1 MRKDI
6 EKLLENPGLK
16 LAEEI
21 AAFLCKEAGITFGE
35 DSGLRN
41 PQSDPNSGL
50 SPELIRRL
58 AGRK

>member
-21 AAFLCKEAGITFGE
+21 AACLAKEAGITFAEGA
-35 DSGLRN
+35 GLRN
-41 PQSDPNSGL
+41 PQSDPNSGF

-58 AGRK
+58 ALGE